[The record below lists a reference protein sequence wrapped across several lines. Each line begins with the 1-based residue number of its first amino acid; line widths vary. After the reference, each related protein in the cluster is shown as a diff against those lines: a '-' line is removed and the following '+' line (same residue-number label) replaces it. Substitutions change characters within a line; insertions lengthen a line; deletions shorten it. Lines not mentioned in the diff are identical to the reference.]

1 LFSEKEVAQAM
12 TRLSELS
19 YQEVISDFRA
29 ATGFVRNCR
38 SGKIM
43 EFKLED
49 VQTLFDK
56 DEGSVV
62 LQLERL
68 ERLGFLA
75 RTIVKEGDSL
85 VPRFRIPRLFA
96 RCWETSD

>member
-1 LFSEKEVAQAM
+1 LFSEKEVTDAM

-29 ATGFVRNCR
+29 ATAFVRSCR
-38 SGKIM
+38 AGKIM
-43 EFKLED
+43 EFELEK
-49 VQTLFDK
+49 VRTLFDEN
-56 DEGSVV
+56 EGSVV

-68 ERLGFLA
+68 ERLGFLT

-85 VPRFRIPRLFA
+85 RPRFRIPRLFT